1 MDILIKN
8 MEMPKDCYDCKFL
21 LANYDESECQV
32 TCYFCFLKKETI
44 CEGDDRE
51 LAKGIKPS
59 TCPLVALPEHELIS
73 VHKVLD
79 YLAERA
85 ETSKEMG
92 DDDTASLFAS
102 MGGDILAIV
111 EANNGSDN

>member
-1 MDILIKN
+1 MADILIKN
-8 MEMPKDCYDCKFL
+8 IEMPSCCENCRFNQFYDAKHWTSWNFCMFLDKDTDNVGNNR
-21 LANYDESECQV
+21 LAD
-32 TCYFCFLKKETI
+32 
-44 CEGDDRE
+44 
-51 LAKGIKPS
+51 
-59 TCPLVALPEHELIS
+59 CPLVALPEHELIS

-92 DDDTASLFAS
+92 DDETASLFAS

-111 EANNGSDN
+111 EANNGTDN